1 MVILIPAYEPGERL
15 IDLLTAIDEA
25 LPWQRV
31 VIVDDGSGPD
41 YASVFQRASRLGAS
55 VLHYPGSG
63 RERNR
68 GKGHAL
74 KFGFA
79 AINEAFPGEAVVTA
93 DCDGQHTAADIER
106 VADALDS
113 GTAPLVLGSRAFTGD
128 VPTRSR
134 FGNAVTRL
142 VFAAATRSRIGDT
155 QTGLRAFAPEL
166 HPWLQGVEGDR
177 FEYELNMLL
186 LAKRDGIEILE
197 VPIET
202 IYLDQNESSHFR
214 PLIDSA
220 RIYWPIVKFSVSS
233 ITAFVVD
240 FTLLFVLMGLT
251 GNLAL
256 SVAGARLVSDTVNFT
271 MNRRFVFEAATSGP
285 WGSAA
290 LRYGS
295 LVAALLSAN
304 YALLRTL
311 TGAGMGLVVAKL
323 LTEAT
328 LFTVAYQVQKRVVF
342 QPEHEPASEPA
353 TVD

>member
-1 MVILIPAYEPGERL
+1 MIILIPAFEPGERL
-15 IDLLTAIDEA
+15 IELLTSVTEA
-25 LPWQRV
+25 HSSQRI

-41 YASVFQRASRLGAS
+41 YAGIFERARRLDAT
-55 VLHYPGSG
+55 VLHYPGPD
-63 RERNR
+63 RNRNR

-79 AINEAFPGEAVVTA
+79 AIGDAFPDDSIVSA

-106 VADALDS
+106 VADALRTTD
-113 GTAPLVLGSRAFTGD
+113 APLVLGSRAFTGT
-128 VPTRSR
+128 VPARSR
-134 FGNAVTRL
+134 LGNAATRL
-142 VFAAATRSRIGDT
+142 VVAAATRSRIGDT
-155 QTGLRAFAPEL
+155 QTGLRAFAPGL
-166 HPWLQGVEGDR
+166 HDWLQAIDGDR

-186 LAKRDGIEILE
+186 QARRDGIEIIE
-197 VPIET
+197 VPVET

-220 RIYWPIVKFSVSS
+220 RVYWPIVKFSLSS

-240 FTLLFVLMGLT
+240 FALLLLLMGLT

-256 SVAGARLVSDTVNFT
+256 SVVAARLVSATVNFI
-271 MNRRFVFEAATSGP
+271 MNRRFVFHGADSGR
-285 WGSAA
+285 WETAA

-295 LVAALLSAN
+295 LVVALLTAN

-311 TGAGMGLVVAKL
+311 TSLGLGLAIAKL

-328 LFTVAYQVQKRVVF
+328 LFTVAYHVQKRVVF
-342 QPEHEPASEPA
+342 HAVLEPAGEPA
-353 TVD
+353 GTG